1 LLAATSLR
9 GVNCVDIA
17 ATDPDAWLIAHR
29 PLALTIGHGRATLF
43 RTLSVFLPG
52 SPMPPAL
59 ERIDLRTSA
68 ETKALITR
76 AAATAGMSL
85 SAFLLNAAQERA
97 EVLLNEAESLTL
109 TPRDWE
115 AFFTALDNIDQP
127 RPRLTAAMERYRA
140 WRSEQT
146 DA

>member
-1 LLAATSLR
+1 
-9 GVNCVDIA
+9 
-17 ATDPDAWLIAHR
+17 
-29 PLALTIGHGRATLF
+29 
-43 RTLSVFLPG
+43 
-52 SPMPPAL
+52 MPPAL

-97 EVLLNEAESLTL
+97 EILLNETESLTL

-115 AFFTALDNIDQP
+115 AFFAALDNIDQP

-140 WRSEQT
+140 WRSEQK